1 MQYPNGSSRKGEI
14 DSAGGRGRTAV
25 AMPLTKQ
32 NGMQSSRVQV
42 DRLALDRSVD
52 S

>member
-1 MQYPNGSSRKGEI
+1 MDPVEKEKLT
-14 DSAGGRGRTAV
+14 ALEGRGRTAV

-32 NGMQSSRVQV
+32 NGMPSSRVQV